1 MSAVKKVVKPKADQ
15 TPVVIAYK
23 GFDKDLKCRAF
34 QYAIGET
41 YTHDGK
47 VSACNSGFHACE
59 YPLHVLRYY
68 KPGTSR
74 FAIVE
79 QSGELSHHGEDT
91 KIASSKIKVSAE
103 INLAGLIRAAIE
115 YTTSRAKPIKGS
127 TTVAQNGA
135 ATASGNSGA
144 ATASGNS
151 GAATASGNSGAATA
165 SGYSGAATASGNYG
179 AATASGN
186 YGAATASGNSGAAT
200 ASGNSGA
207 ATASG
212 YSGAATASGNYSA
225 ATASGDYGA
234 ATASGDYG
242 AATASGYS
250 GAATASGNYGAATAS
265 GNYGAATASGD
276 YGAATASGDYGEVRG
291 IDGCALF
298 LVERDPNRKIVA
310 VWAGIAG
317 RAGIKAD
324 TWYSLKGGKPVVV
337 A

>member
-1 MSAVKKVVKPKADQ
+1 MSAGKKSGKPKVSKA
-15 TPVVIAYK
+15 PVVMTYK
-23 GFDKDLKCRAF
+23 GFDKDLKCRDF
-34 QYAIGET
+34 QYAIGEI
-41 YTHDGK
+41 YAHDGK

-79 QSGELSHHGEDT
+79 QSGELSRHGDDT

-103 INLAGLIRAAIE
+103 INLAGLIKAAIE
-115 YTTSRAKPIKGS
+115 YTTSRAKPVKGS
-127 TTVAQNGA
+127 TTTAQ
-135 ATASGNSGA
+135 SGA
-144 ATASGNS
+144 ATASGDC
-151 GAATASGNSGAATA
+151 
-165 SGYSGAATASGNYG
+165 G

-200 ASGNSGA
+200 ASGYCGAATASGNSGA

-212 YSGAATASGNYSA
+212 YC
-225 ATASGDYGA
+225 GA
-234 ATASGDYG
+234 ATASGDCG
-242 AATASGYS
+242 K
-250 GAATASGNYGAATAS
+250 
-265 GNYGAATASGD
+265 
-276 YGAATASGDYGEVRG
+276 VRG

-298 LVERDPNRKIVA
+298 LVERDSNQKIIA

-317 RAGIKAD
+317 RDRIKAD

>member
-1 MSAVKKVVKPKADQ
+1 MSAVKKAVKPKADKA
-15 TPVVIAYK
+15 PVVIAYK
-23 GFDKDLKCRAF
+23 GFDKKLKCRDF

-41 YTHDGK
+41 YTHDGE
-47 VSACNSGFHACE
+47 VSTCNSGFHACE

-79 QSGELSHHGEDT
+79 QSGELSRHGDDT
-91 KIASSKIKVSAE
+91 KIASSTIKVSAE
-103 INLAGLIRAAIE
+103 INLAGLIKAAIE
-115 YTTSRAKPIKGS
+115 YTTSRAKPVEGS
-127 TTVAQNGA
+127 TATTKNGA
-135 ATASGNSGA
+135 ATASGYSGA
-144 ATASGNS
+144 ATASGYS
-151 GAATASGNSGAATA
+151 GAATASGDSGAATA
-165 SGYSGAATASGNYG
+165 SGYSGAATASGNCG

-186 YGAATASGNSGAAT
+186 CGAATASGD
-200 ASGNSGA
+200 SGA

-212 YSGAATASGNYSA
+212 YSGAATASG
-225 ATASGDYGA
+225 
-234 ATASGDYG
+234 
-242 AATASGYS
+242 YS
-250 GAATASGNYGAATAS
+250 GAATASGDS
-265 GNYGAATASGD
+265 GK
-276 YGAATASGDYGEVRG
+276 VRG

-317 RAGIKAD
+317 RDGIKAG